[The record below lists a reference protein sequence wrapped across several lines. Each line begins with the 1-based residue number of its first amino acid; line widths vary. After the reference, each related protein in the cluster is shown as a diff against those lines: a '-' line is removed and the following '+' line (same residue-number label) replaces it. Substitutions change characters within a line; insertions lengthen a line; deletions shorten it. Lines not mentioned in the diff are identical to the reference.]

1 MSKTDKSK
9 VTNEQLATTLGLA
22 PIDTEQAKRYI
33 ALDILRSAY
42 GRSPKLDKKIEEV
55 YKSWTG
61 STWEV
66 DNDKIMSMMLVG
78 PPGQGKTTAFKK
90 AAEDV
95 AAALGM
101 KFVLNPADDYG
112 VNLQEKQKLAELRKD
127 LIEAQSSNADRPSL
141 EVIAKAIRATE
152 KKVHL
157 DLTSDFVFVSQ
168 EFSAENSK
176 MELGGIPAKQE
187 EAGMEYMTKLVNKR
201 LALLNRCGAGVL
213 LLDDFPNASP
223 NIQNLG
229 LSLTDEK
236 RFQGLNLAGTYIGL
250 TGNLGSHDG
259 TNTSRMSTALR
270 GRCEIYFTA
279 DKLDNFNN
287 RMMSRFRDEIGDA
300 GVIGF
305 LQRHEHHFSAL
316 PDMKQMGG
324 FPSPRTWDDF
334 TLQLRRS
341 IRDHGGRGKGELKA
355 LKDIASKANAKLGLE
370 VGQAFYAYYHAL
382 MRSADPLARSAIIDG
397 DLKTEELKKRYKE
410 GFSSDE
416 QHFANQFAL
425 AVGDYTVSKIVKEDG
440 KLDEAIERFTSAL
453 VAMNNDVW
461 AFALNHMKTKLA
473 IQQESMSQKYG
484 ETGRELTSAIKEQI
498 GKIIMRNKNIG
509 SDQREVMIDAL
520 SNADKV
526 SVNRASRQRR
536 Q

>member
-1 MSKTDKSK
+1 MSKNEKSK
-9 VTNEQLATTLGLA
+9 MTNEQLAATLGLQ

-33 ALDILRSAY
+33 SLDILRAAY
-42 GRSPKLDKKIEEV
+42 GRTAKLDKRIEEV
-55 YKSWTG
+55 YENWTG
-61 STWEV
+61 SKWEK

-90 AAEDV
+90 AGEEV
-95 AAALGM
+95 AAALNLR
-101 KFVLNPADDYG
+101 FVLNPADDYG
-112 VNLQEKQKLAELRKD
+112 VDQEQKALLLETEKDLKEAQNAGASPAEL
-127 LIEAQSSNADRPSL
+127 AP
-141 EVIAKAIRATE
+141 IAKRIRSIQ

-157 DLTSDFVFVSQ
+157 DLSGDFVFVSQ

-176 MELGGIPAKQE
+176 MELGGIPSKQE

-201 LALLNRCGAGVL
+201 LAVLGRCGAGIL

-229 LSLTDEK
+229 LSITDEK

-270 GRCEIYFTA
+270 GRCEVYFTA
-279 DKLDNFNN
+279 DKLDNFVN

-300 GVIGF
+300 GVLGF
-305 LQRHEHHFSAL
+305 LQRYEQHFSSL
-316 PDMKQMGG
+316 PDIKQMGG

-355 LKDIASKANAKLGLE
+355 LKDIAAKANAKLGLE

-397 DLKTEELKKRYKE
+397 ELKKDQLAKRYKE

-425 AVGDYTVSKIVKEDG
+425 AVGDYTVSKIVKEGG
-440 KLDEAIERFTSAL
+440 KLDEAIERFTTAL

-473 IQQESMSQKYG
+473 IQQESLSQKYG
-484 ETGRELTSAIKEQI
+484 DTGRELTSSVKEQI
-498 GKIIMRNKNIG
+498 GKIIMKNKDID
-509 SDQREVMIDAL
+509 SSQREVMIDAL

-526 SVNRASRQRR
+526 SVNRASRNRR
-536 Q
+536 

>member
-1 MSKTDKSK
+1 MSKNEKSM
-9 VTNEQLATTLGLA
+9 TNEQLATSLGLT

-42 GRSPKLDKKIEEV
+42 GRSESLNKRIEEV
-55 YKSWTG
+55 YRQWTG
-61 STWEV
+61 SEWAT

-90 AAEDV
+90 AAEEV
-95 AAALGM
+95 AAAL
-101 KFVLNPADDYG
+101 KLNFVLNPPDDYG
-112 VNLQEKQKLAELRKD
+112 VDQEAKRELLELQKD
-127 LIEAQSSNADRPSL
+127 LEEAQNSGA
-141 EVIAKAIRATE
+141 AKEELKKITSKIRSVQ

-157 DLTSDFVFVSQ
+157 DLSNDFVFVSQ

-201 LALLNRCGAGVL
+201 LALLNRCGAGLL

-229 LSLTDEK
+229 LSMTDEK

-279 DKLDNFNN
+279 DKLDNFVN
-287 RMMSRFRDEIGDA
+287 RMHARFRDDIGDA
-300 GVIGF
+300 GVVGF
-305 LQRHEHHFSAL
+305 LQRHEQHFSSL
-316 PDMKQMGG
+316 PNMKQMGG

-334 TLQLRRS
+334 TLQLRRA
-341 IRDHGGRGKGELKA
+341 IRDHGGAGRGELKA
-355 LKDIASKANAKLGLE
+355 LKDIAAKASSKLGLE
-370 VGQAFYAYYHAL
+370 VGQAFHAYYNAL
-382 MRSADPLARSAIIDG
+382 MKSADPLARAAIIDG
-397 DLKTEELKKRYKE
+397 DLKKEALAKRYKD
-410 GFSSDE
+410 GFSGDE
-416 QHFANQFAL
+416 QHFAHQFAL
-425 AVGDYTVSKIVKEDG
+425 AVGDYTVRKIVKEGG

-453 VAMNNDVW
+453 VIMNNDVW

-473 IQQESMSQKYG
+473 LQQESMSQKYG
-484 ETGRELTSAIKEQI
+484 ETGRELTSSVKEKI
-498 GKIIMRNKNIG
+498 GSIIMRNKDIDA
-509 SDQREVMIDAL
+509 SQREVMIDAL

-526 SVNRASRQRR
+526 SANRATRSRRG
-536 Q
+536 